1 MRNII
6 SLIRLFTT
14 ASLAVVL
21 SKVLSWLIAPVGSF
35 LDTWVSDNVTVLSG
49 IFAVI
54 FTIAVEVIREN
65 RLNMAKK
72 AKPEIDVKFVEALEQ
87 RIKSLINENHFLMQ
101 ENKTISVRL
110 SQMNKEYDQLL
121 SEHQA
126 LKDAHSEILILYNKA
141 TEDLKARLAN

>member
-21 SKVLSWLIAPVGSF
+21 FKVLSWLIAPVGSF
-35 LDTWVSDNVTVLSG
+35 LDTWVSDSVTVLSG

-87 RIKSLINENHFLMQ
+87 RIKSLINENDFLMQ

-126 LKDAHSEILILYNKA
+126 LREAHSEILVHYNNA
-141 TEDLKARLAN
+141 TEQLKERPVN